1 MHIAKDE
8 RTDAMKRQDQDDP
21 ALHNAFSADY
31 EDAAPRTRRR
41 IDASTLYRNV
51 FALLALSAAG
61 FYVLTHRA
69 DLRQPLTPQLSSP
82 QAQIAASPTNVA
94 APTVQT
100 FNAPDHAPQTLAN
113 CIKPGN
119 VIDASVINCRY
130 GELPRPTQRP
140 DAQGMVSAEYLAQ
153 YKANTTNR
161 QTGTSRNL
169 DQGTHSA
176 WVRQWDGRGIYLAQ
190 WTTYGNRINGSS
202 VCANHRSGSIEYR
215 ECRKGAKVYFKEQC
229 REWEKRWESGREDLS
244 KAMEERY
251 CSAANGFGPM
261 G

>member
-1 MHIAKDE
+1 
-8 RTDAMKRQDQDDP
+8 MKRQDQDDP
-21 ALHNAFSADY
+21 ALNNAFSADY

-41 IDASTLYRNV
+41 LDASTLYRNV
-51 FALLALSAAG
+51 FALLALLAAG
-61 FYVLTHRA
+61 FYVVTHRA
-69 DLRQPLTPQLSSP
+69 DLSRPLASQPPNPQTQLASAPSSIDTPTA
-82 QAQIAASPTNVA
+82 QAIK
-94 APTVQT
+94 
-100 FNAPDHAPQTLAN
+100 APDQAAQTLSQ

-130 GELPRPTQRP
+130 GELPRPTERP

-153 YKANTTNR
+153 YKANTTHR
-161 QTGTSRNL
+161 QTGTSRSL
-169 DQGTHSA
+169 DQGTDSA
-176 WVRQWDGRGIYLAQ
+176 WVHQWDGRGSYLAQ

-251 CSAANGFGPM
+251 CSAGNGFGPM